1 MVAKIEP
8 YKGISAIYDEIRPSY
23 PERLIEDVIFKTGI
37 KTEDKLLEIGPGT
50 GKATIQF
57 AGKDFTIHGVELGED
72 MAEILRGKCANYKKV
87 TLDVAPFEQWNSP
100 TNEQYDMIY
109 CAQAFHWLD
118 ASVKYKK
125 CHNLLKDNGYLV
137 LFWYNPCHNA
147 LPATIEIEEKVND
160 IVARYAS
167 NYSFNNEKPV
177 RRTNDGVSKEDER
190 RAEIEASVLFELVEK
205 IEYTEEIRNNASQY
219 LKAKKSIPSFASIL
233 DKLSD
238 KIIEKMDSEIEEV
251 INDYGGY
258 VSTRF
263 LFSLYITKKIN

>member
-8 YKGISAIYDEIRPSY
+8 YKGISVIYDEIRPSY
-23 PERLIEDVIFKTGI
+23 PERLIQDVISKTGI
-37 KTEDKLLEIGPGT
+37 KTKDKLLEIGPGT
-50 GKATIQF
+50 GKATVQF
-57 AGKDFTIHGVELGED
+57 AEKDFTIHGVELGED
-72 MAEILRGKCANYKKV
+72 MAGILRNKCANYKKV

-118 ASVKYKK
+118 ANVKYKK

-160 IVARYAS
+160 IVVRYAS
-167 NYSFNNEKPV
+167 NYSFNNEKPE

-190 RAEIEASVLFELVEK
+190 RAEIEASGLFELIEK

-219 LKAKKSIPSFASIL
+219 LNAKKSIPAFASIL

-238 KIIEKMDSEIEEV
+238 KIIEKMDSEIEKV

-258 VSTRF
+258 VGTRF